1 MSRQKEQ
8 LKDLAPRAY
17 APYANP
23 RDYILSWTDEIW
35 VTKALGRLGDHYSQ
49 DIKVHTAY
57 GETYGFGDVIG
68 NSVQKMSAFPNAGG
82 GSGEGGCGSAITS
95 GGCSAGVSVA
105 TTSGDELGVS
115 AFG

>member
-57 GETYGFGDVIG
+57 GETYGFADVIG
-68 NSVQKMSAFPNAGG
+68 TSALRDGVALGVASPPICTATLQPYSDARLWPSPGLG
-82 GSGEGGCGSAITS
+82 VHARQLS
-95 GGCSAGVSVA
+95 VSVR
-105 TTSGDELGVS
+105 
-115 AFG
+115 